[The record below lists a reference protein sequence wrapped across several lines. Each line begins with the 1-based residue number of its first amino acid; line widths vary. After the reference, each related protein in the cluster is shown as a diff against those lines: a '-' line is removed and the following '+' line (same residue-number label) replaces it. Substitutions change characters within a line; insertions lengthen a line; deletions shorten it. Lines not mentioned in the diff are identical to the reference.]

1 VSQPKKVSTFV
12 CRRCTWKERFCW
24 KI

>member
-1 VSQPKKVSTFV
+1 MDESHRGIF
-12 CRRCTWKERFCW
+12 RTWKERFCW